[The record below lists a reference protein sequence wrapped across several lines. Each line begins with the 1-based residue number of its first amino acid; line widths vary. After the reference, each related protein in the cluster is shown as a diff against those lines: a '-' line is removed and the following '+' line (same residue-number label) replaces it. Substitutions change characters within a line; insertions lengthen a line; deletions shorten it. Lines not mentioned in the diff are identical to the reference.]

1 MISKFEQ
8 IFRKILAEHQSITD
22 VDHSLI
28 CQESSFDASL
38 EGTKFILNEY
48 VKDPDFT
55 PVPKQVLDKICSLA
69 KFKKDNVVKIS
80 FREIYEL
87 LEEYDYEYY
96 NEFKSNLLQRS
107 LYDGSLCIVLLFD
120 VDRDNVMPLNR
131 TYAFINSYV
140 EDENASRR
148 MLEEILKAGD
158 VDALCSVSDQGRLDD
173 WFFNENAMIYVSLF
187 GEFLK
192 DSLEHE
198 LTHFVQ
204 RIVGFD
210 KSLQKQFTK
219 AEFGSFAMR
228 DAHKA
233 QILYDFISKLAEGD
247 DYIRRMLI
255 GFFQIKLNPRE
266 LDQSV
271 KAILN
276 GFQRIYEHNA
286 FSFIGELDI
295 DERRRNQ
302 LETKNDLSLRMK
314 WVKDLLAK
322 IESNEFLNDY
332 LKPMLKQKNYD
343 NEFFRKN
350 RSFFFV
356 ILYLG
361 IKLILDFGIK
371 EKVMQHFNEFKFR
384 DN

>member
-8 IFRKILAEHQSITD
+8 IFRKILDEHQSITD
-22 VDHSLI
+22 VDHPFI

-48 VKDPDFT
+48 VKDPAFT
-55 PVPKQVLDKICSLA
+55 PVPKQVLDEICSLA

-80 FREIYEL
+80 FRKIYEL

-140 EDENASRR
+140 EDEDASRR

-158 VDALCSVSDQGRLDD
+158 VDALCSVSDQRRLDD

-204 RIVGFD
+204 RIVGLD

-228 DAHKA
+228 DVQKA

-247 DYIRRMLI
+247 SDIQRMLI
-255 GFFQIKLNPRE
+255 GFFQMKLNLRE

-286 FSFIGELDI
+286 FSFISELDI

-302 LETKNDLSLRMK
+302 LEAKNDHSLRMK
-314 WVKDLLAK
+314 WVKDLLVK